1 MEVGGRVGSE
11 PLAPSLNWDASELA
25 DGSSHS
31 WPLGIQLRFVPE
43 LSSMHDFSEVNK
55 SVTNK
60 ISPEVDQKISDS
72 FMKAMNI
79 SGRPFRLEALF

>member
-43 LSSMHDFSEVNK
+43 LSSMHDFSEVN
-55 SVTNK
+55 
-60 ISPEVDQKISDS
+60 
-72 FMKAMNI
+72 
-79 SGRPFRLEALF
+79 